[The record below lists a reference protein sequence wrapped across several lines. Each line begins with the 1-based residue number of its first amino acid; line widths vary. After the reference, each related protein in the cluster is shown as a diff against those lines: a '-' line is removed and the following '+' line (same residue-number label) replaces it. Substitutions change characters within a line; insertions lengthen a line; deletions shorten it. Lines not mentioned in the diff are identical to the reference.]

1 MAGGDECLDHPH
13 ASVLLDRPFDLG
25 TVSDARRAL
34 KGSFPLDEI
43 SVKRA
48 QGFVA
53 AINEGIINAIQHG
66 GGRGNVKLVRTGGRL
81 IAVVE
86 DIRPSSPFVLTQ
98 NLPPPTAEGGRGLW
112 IIARCCDAARVESGR
127 TGLRLVMELALR
139 RK

>member
-1 MAGGDECLDHPH
+1 MAGGDEGLDHPD

-25 TVSDARRAL
+25 TLSAARRAL
-34 KGSFPLDEI
+34 QGSFPSDELNE
-43 SVKRA
+43 KRA

-53 AINEGIINAIQHG
+53 AINEGMINAIQHG
-66 GGRGNVKLVRTGGRL
+66 GGRGNVRLVRTDGRL

-86 DIRPSSPFVLTQ
+86 DIRPSNPFVLTQ